1 VSELLQE
8 KAREEFFS
16 EAQEIVETLSRDIVT
31 YDDLA
36 RGDRTDPSILND
48 IFRGVHTL
56 KGLAGLFGANRMAAL
71 SHELEGL
78 LDELRLGKKDV
89 SRDVIDLLFRA
100 VEAFG
105 QLLALERENSAE
117 LPDNIEGF
125 FQDLARVVAG
135 GGNGNEAKAPLEVDP
150 ALLAVLT
157 EYEEHR
163 LRASVQSG
171 AKLYRARANFR
182 LATIDEEIEELKV
195 RAKPFGEIITYLPTG
210 DGGDIDSIELEIILA
225 SSAPVE
231 ELRTALGE
239 SVQLDTI
246 EGPKTT
252 APAKTHNTV
261 APESGPV
268 DHSEPPAAD
277 SSRDL
282 RPKSVDSGELLTGRG
297 PATPVS
303 LRSVSQSV
311 RVDIRKLDHLM
322 TLVGELT
329 IVRSSLGKIVERV
342 GTMPGAKGLATE
354 LERLSRGFGRH
365 LEQMQDG
372 ILEVRMVA
380 IGQIFEK
387 LGRVVRQASREAEKQ
402 VNLVITGA
410 ETEVDKLIVEE
421 LSDPLMHMVRNAIDH
436 GIEHRD
442 DRLAV
447 GKPESG
453 TIAINAFQKGSHVL
467 IEIEDDGRGMDS
479 ARLAAV
485 AVDRGF
491 LTEAAARELSRGE
504 LLQLIFLPGFTTK
517 ATADLLAGRGVGM
530 DVVKTNVSRLGG
542 IIDVSS
548 EVGIGTKMT
557 VTLPIT
563 LAILSVLIVHVDN
576 QPFAVPLA
584 SIQEALSFDPSLLR
598 IVEGREV
605 MTLRGA
611 SLPLARLGR
620 IFDLDDGNYRGR
632 SFVVVVAV
640 GQRRLGLVVDHL
652 EGQQDIVIKP
662 LGPSL
667 ASVKGFAGA
676 AELGDQRVGLVIDV
690 PARIEEQSL
699 HADATRGL
707 VHRRKELP
715 L

>member
-1 VSELLQE
+1 MSDILQE

-36 RGDRTDPSILND
+36 RDNRTDPSILND

-78 LDELRLGKKDV
+78 LDELRLGKKEV
-89 SRDVIDLLFRA
+89 SRDVLDLLFRA

-105 QLLALERENSAE
+105 QLLTLERENSSDV
-117 LPDNIEGF
+117 PDNIEAF
-125 FQDLARVVAG
+125 FHDLAKVVSGAVVSMPSA
-135 GGNGNEAKAPLEVDP
+135 EPLEVDP

-163 LRASVQSG
+163 LRASIQSG
-171 AKLYRARANFR
+171 ATLYRAKATFR
-182 LATIDEEIEELKV
+182 LATIDEELEELKA
-195 RAKPFGEIITYLPTG
+195 RAKPYGEIITYLPTG

-225 SSAPVE
+225 SSAPFD
-231 ELRTALGE
+231 ELRLALGE
-239 SVQLDTI
+239 TVVLEIVDQT
-246 EGPKTT
+246 KK
-252 APAKTHNTV
+252 APTHATVLPIISTQATSEHPEDASAK
-261 APESGPV
+261 SGGI
-268 DHSEPPAAD
+268 A
-277 SSRDL
+277 
-282 RPKSVDSGELLTGRG
+282 ELSARG
-297 PATPVS
+297 PSAAVS

-342 GTMPGAKGLATE
+342 AATPGAKALATE

-387 LGRVVRQASREAEKQ
+387 LGRVVRQASREAGKQ

-436 GIEHRD
+436 GIELREE
-442 DRLAV
+442 RLAV
-447 GKPESG
+447 GKPEAG

-467 IEIEDDGRGMDS
+467 IEIEDDGRGMDT
-479 ARLAAV
+479 ARLATV
-485 AVDRGF
+485 AIQRGF
-491 LTEAAARELSRGE
+491 LTESAARELSRQE
-504 LLQLIFLPGFTTK
+504 LLALIFLPGFTTK

-542 IIDVSS
+542 VIDVGS
-548 EVGIGTKMT
+548 EMGIGTKMT

-563 LAILSVLIVHVDN
+563 LAILSVLIVHVDE
-576 QPFAVPLA
+576 QPFAIPLA
-584 SIQEALSFDPSLLR
+584 SIQEALSFDASQVR

-611 SLPLARLGR
+611 TLPLARFARL
-620 IFDLDDGNYRGR
+620 FDLPEQSAKARA
-632 SFVVVVAV
+632 FVVVVAV
-640 GQRRLGLVVDHL
+640 GTRRLGVVVDHL

-662 LGPSL
+662 LGASL
-667 ASVKGFAGA
+667 AHVKGFAGA
-676 AELGDQRVGLVIDV
+676 AELGDQRVGLVLDV
-690 PARIEEQSL
+690 PAIIEEQTI
-699 HADATRGL
+699 HNDGARGL
-707 VHRRKELP
+707 ERRRKELP